1 MDLCRRHLR
10 APGSTPAD
18 RHRAPFRL
26 LHPAH
31 GSAAPGLLRAVVVAA
46 VALIS
51 FWLSGPTGLW
61 VTAGYMAAYAA
72 YRLANFAR
80 CREAHCVVTGTGWS
94 VVAPGAATGAV
105 TGRPTLSE
113 VWLAFAL
120 VALVG
125 HGFEAIWRSARGTNA
140 LRL

>member
-1 MDLCRRHLR
+1 M
-10 APGSTPAD
+10 
-18 RHRAPFRL
+18 
-26 LHPAH
+26 
-31 GSAAPGLLRAVVVAA
+31 AA

-51 FWLSGPTGLW
+51 FWLSGPAGLW
-61 VTAGYMAAYAA
+61 VTAGYLAAYAA
-72 YRLANFAR
+72 YCLANFAR

-94 VVAPGAATGAV
+94 VVALGAAAGAV
-105 TGRPTLSE
+105 TSRPTLSE